1 MLPNLVVIGAQ
12 KCGTSAL
19 HYYLSLH
26 PEVSMSNPKEL
37 NFFIKPQWDRESVE
51 WYESHF
57 SEPTKVRGESSP
69 NYTTQPK
76 KKGAARR
83 MHSVIPDAKLIYMVR
98 DPLERIVS
106 AYIHNVSE
114 GRERKDLFEAL
125 THQRSTYL
133 VRSAY
138 HRQVARFMK
147 FYPPSQLRVIEQDD
161 LLERRSETLRGLFR
175 FLEVD
180 EHFWDPAYQRL
191 RHQTRNKLR
200 LQRGMRKRLEQQL
213 RPPAYSALNLAVT
226 ENLWQLREDLD
237 RFREFTGR
245 DFAHWSL

>member
-57 SEPTKVRGESSP
+57 QEPTKVRGESSP

-83 MHSVIPDAKLIYMVR
+83 MHSLIPEAKLIYMVR

-114 GRERKDLFEAL
+114 GRETKDLFEAL

-138 HRQVARFMK
+138 HRQVTRFMK
-147 FYPPSQLRVIEQDD
+147 FYPRSQLLVLEQDD
-161 LLERRSETLRGLFR
+161 LLERREETLRQLFR

-180 EHFWDPAYQRL
+180 EGFWDPAYQRL

-200 LQRGMRKRLEQQL
+200 LRHGIRKHLEQQL
-213 RPPAYSALNLAVT
+213 QPAAFSSLNLAVT
-226 ENLWQLREDLD
+226 ENLWDLREDLD
-237 RFREFTGR
+237 RFRDFAGR
-245 DFAHWSL
+245 DFEHWSL